1 MQVVVLGAAAGGGFP
16 QWNCRCSNCSGLRDG
31 TLNAEKRTQ
40 SSIAISAD
48 GNNWLLCNASPD
60 ILAQLSNTPVLH
72 PMGLRESP
80 IKAIL
85 FADSQIDHTTGLL
98 MLREGCPHQ
107 VYCSDMVYQD
117 LTTGFPI
124 FTLLESWNGGIAH
137 NTLPIGGESFNMPE
151 VPGLSF
157 KVYAIEGKAPP
168 YSPHRHDPHPGDNIA
183 LVVIDEKSGSKL
195 IYAPGVY
202 TIPETLKAEMQDSDC
217 ILIDGT
223 FWQEDE
229 MAVNGVGKKT
239 AKDMGHLP
247 QSGEGGMIEQLK
259 AYEKSRKVL
268 IHINNTNPILV
279 NDSAERGV
287 LDEEGIEVAYDGMEI
302 VL

>member
-16 QWNCRCSNCSGLRDG
+16 QWNCSCSNCSGLRDG

-48 GNNWLLCNASPD
+48 GKSWLLCNASPD
-60 ILAQLSNTPVLH
+60 ILTQLSNTPVLH

-124 FTLLESWNGGIAH
+124 FTLLESWNGGIVH

-229 MAVNGVGKKT
+229 MAVNGVGKKA

-247 QSGEGGMIEQLK
+247 QSGKGGMIEQLK

-279 NDSAERGV
+279 NNSAERGV
-287 LDEEGIEVAYDGMEI
+287 LDKEGIEVAYDGMEI